1 MWDTSA
7 LPCIFCTT
15 KNLWWCLYYFVKN
28 VTYISKTSNWFKK
41 RPNGFQVKVVDIRG
55 WIWQGKGDL
64 VCKRKLGRKSSESR
78 RPLARP
84 MGGRWSII
92 VVLDNRRNPSAGHE
106 IYSSIG
112 WSGYVWHKKGL
123 YRSDPQQGS
132 VVCMSKS
139 NQYPV
144 QCYEKTW
151 QKPSY
156 MIFHSSQWLR
166 HDCVV
171 WSIFVQASL
180 TFNNQKI
187 KRHEMKSRL
196 LICLLLEINLEVEG
210 QSLFANIQMQEWWP
224 LVIDQPKSRKSNR
237 KWNSYQAKWKLYI
250 STCW

>member
-1 MWDTSA
+1 M
-7 LPCIFCTT
+7 
-15 KNLWWCLYYFVKN
+15 
-28 VTYISKTSNWFKK
+28 TYISKTSNWFKK
-41 RPNGFQVKVVDIRG
+41 GPNGFQVKVVDIRG
-55 WIWQGKGDL
+55 WICKGKGDL

-123 YRSDPQQGS
+123 YRSDHPQGS
-132 VVCMSKS
+132 VVCMSKL

-196 LICLLLEINLEVEG
+196 LICLLLEIKLPSTLRWRVSPCLPTFRCKSDDHW
-210 QSLFANIQMQEWWP
+210 SLTNQKAGNPTGSGIPIKQNESCTFLLADSVLCQF
-224 LVIDQPKSRKSNR
+224 LG
-237 KWNSYQAKWKLYI
+237 
-250 STCW
+250 